1 LNGFFGQRGARF
13 LERGPPGFVV
23 REAEFQTEG
32 GGESF
37 ENAASGGNY
46 FAADAVAWYEAWGF
60 MLVVCVCMWSES
72 ERLGQEKKA
81 E

>member
-1 LNGFFGQRGARF
+1 M
-13 LERGPPGFVV
+13 V

-46 FAADAVAWYEAWGF
+46 FAADAVAWYEACDMVSG
-60 MLVVCVCMWSES
+60 VCSES
-72 ERLGQEKKA
+72 EDETRKESRVGSFECRSCKVRKEKK
-81 E
+81 